1 MKEKKKKFQ
10 RVFKRK
16 KLSLIQSLKD
26 THRLDEYLDT
36 SSIDNEAQ
44 EAFQNYYAVHPT
56 LRTRTSF
63 RETIEK
69 EFAFV
74 KDDHRI
80 LRFISNEWIKG
91 ASIEASPEKA
101 NYSWAEENIFEA
113 EAKESGTFEQR
124 SVNEKLNQNTR
135 ELYRW
140 RAWKE
145 LRSAY
150 NDYDGDLRRDLRSIE
165 RLGHEDKNF
174 EGCLGLHTDQ
184 ELLDAVICVN
194 TSTHGCN
201 PGDILSWL
209 LVKPPIPNFRCADLS
224 HEIGY
229 RWVLDT
235 EEWLKKHEI
244 LLTRQE
250 FENLA
255 RSAVTFVDVE
265 AVGLR
270 LSSTSKNSCIVEE
283 DELPEFVPQEQ
294 GDLIPPLPGFAAE
307 EVIVSVFSDSNSGT
321 WQVHHPDHYKLIIC
335 DEYPSYC
342 YGNLED
348 THLNISK

>member
-1 MKEKKKKFQ
+1 MKKKKKFQ
-10 RVFKRK
+10 RVFKKK

-26 THRLDEYLDT
+26 THRLDEYLDIT
-36 SSIDNEAQ
+36 SIDNEGQ
-44 EAFQNYYAVHPT
+44 EAFQNYYPVQPR
-56 LRTRTSF
+56 LKTRTSF

-74 KDDHRI
+74 KDDPRL
-80 LRFISNEWIKG
+80 LRFISNEWIKK
-91 ASIEASPEKA
+91 ARIDSSSEKS

-113 EAKESGTFEQR
+113 ETKESSTFEQR
-124 SVNEKLNQNTR
+124 AENEKHNQNTR
-135 ELYRW
+135 TLCRW

-165 RLGHEDKNF
+165 RFDHEDKNS
-174 EGCLGLHTDQ
+174 EGCQGLHTDQ
-184 ELLDAVICVN
+184 ELLNAVICLN
-194 TSTHGCN
+194 TSTHGCY
-201 PGDILSWL
+201 PDDILSWL
-209 LVKPPIPNFRCADLS
+209 LVKPPIPNFRCTDLS
-224 HEIGY
+224 YEIGY

-244 LLTRQE
+244 LLNRQE
-250 FENLA
+250 FENLG

-270 LSSTSKNSCIVEE
+270 LSSTLKNSCIVEE

-294 GDLIPPLPGFAAE
+294 GDLIPPLPGFAADE
-307 EVIVSVFSDSNSGT
+307 VSVSAFSDSNSQT

-342 YGNLED
+342 FGNLES
-348 THLNISK
+348 THSINVK